1 MTDVGRVLP
10 EGLEHSTLRRV
21 QPSAGVRGR
30 PQRPHTHLTR
40 RVLLSWSA
48 LGMLAA
54 CSSADPEPST
64 SSSLTPTTRPRVAP
78 ADRNV
83 RWASWPEYIDVD
95 DAGGHPSLDAFT
107 ADTGIPVTYTEPIG
121 DNVEYV
127 DSIRSALTSGT
138 DVGADA
144 LTLTSWMCAQL
155 ARAGEL
161 QPFGPITSADRV
173 LPALARP
180 DWDRDQSLSMPWQSG
195 LTGIAYDARN
205 VDRAIGSVAELF
217 TREDLAGKVSLL
229 TEYDDAV
236 GFALLGRGQDVAT
249 ASASTVGG
257 ALDFLEAQQSAGRF
271 AGFYGNE
278 YLDALASGEVIAAQ
292 AWSGDILQAQSE
304 NPYLKFVIPEEG
316 LLIWS
321 DNFVVPAGSIQAEAV
336 AALVDYYYRPE
347 VAAQVAAQVNYICP
361 VVGAQAAMAE
371 FDQDLAASPLIFPDP
386 TILDRS
392 YRLPTLATND
402 ETALRARLATLT
414 EAAGGE

>member
-107 ADTGIPVTYTEPIG
+107 ADTGIPVT
-121 DNVEYV
+121 
-127 DSIRSALTSGT
+127 
-138 DVGADA
+138 
-144 LTLTSWMCAQL
+144 

-347 VAAQVAAQVNYICP
+347 VAAQVVAAGHQLCP

-392 YRLPTLATND
+392 YRLPTLATKD
-402 ETALRARLATLT
+402 ETALRARFATLT